1 MDILASL
8 AHGFSIALT
17 PWNLLFLVVGGVVG
31 TLVGAFP
38 GLSAP
43 TAIALLLPLTF
54 SLDPTAAIIMLA
66 GIYYASQFG
75 GSITS
80 VLIGVPGDPSAVVT
94 AIEGHKL
101 AKQGK
106 AGHALTV
113 AAVGSFVG
121 STIGAIIL
129 MFFAPVIA
137 GFALEFGPPEYF
149 ALIILSFAVL
159 PAFAGGGTTRMLLSL
174 GVGLFIATVGLDD
187 FSARPRF
194 TFGTADLLSGV
205 GFVPAVI
212 GIYGIADVFY
222 LAGERS
228 GTNEKLQKF
237 TFRSLFP
244 PVSDWIEIRWA
255 MLRSSIVGFLIGCLP
270 GAGATIA
277 SFSAYALERNFADP
291 KTFGKGNMMGLTAG
305 ETANNSAAIGAMV
318 PMLTLGIPSSG
329 STAVMLG
336 GFLIWGL
343 QPGPLLFQHNPDFV
357 WGLIASMYIGS
368 VFLLVLNVAMVP
380 FMARLMNVSPAVLAA
395 IIVIFCAGATYSV
408 NLNPLDLWV
417 MLAFGVLGYF
427 FRLVGIPETPLVLG
441 LVLAPLLEGALRQSM
456 TMSSGDPGIFL
467 ERPISATLLCIA
479 FVMFIGLPIV
489 KRLRKT
495 KTSLVPEPQADSN
508 V

>member
-8 AHGFSIALT
+8 LHGFSIALT
-17 PWNLLFLVVGGVVG
+17 PENLLFLVIGGVVG
-31 TLVGAFP
+31 TIVGAFP

-54 SLDPTAAIIMLA
+54 KLDPTGAIIMLA
-66 GIYYASQFG
+66 GIYYGSQFG

-80 VLIGVPGDPSAVVT
+80 VLVGIPGDPSAVIT

-129 MFFAPVIA
+129 MFFAPLLA
-137 GFALEFGPPEYF
+137 SAALEFGPPEYF
-149 ALIILSFAVL
+149 GLIILAFAVL
-159 PAFAGGGTTRMLLSL
+159 PTFAGGGRARMLLSL
-174 GVGLFIATVGLDD
+174 GLGMFVATIGIDD

-194 TFGTADLLSGV
+194 TYGINELLSGV
-205 GFVPAVI
+205 GFVPIVI
-212 GIYGIADVFY
+212 GVYGIADVFFI
-222 LAGERS
+222 AGEKT
-228 GTNEKLQKF
+228 GVTEKIQKF
-237 TFRSLFP
+237 TFKDLVP
-244 PVSDWIEIRWA
+244 PMSDWVLIRMT
-255 MLRSSIVGFLIGCLP
+255 MLRSSVFGFLIGCLP

-277 SFSAYALERNFADP
+277 SFAAYGIERPFANP
-291 KTFGKGNMMGLTAG
+291 KTFGKGDMQGLCAG

-343 QPGPLLFQHNPDFV
+343 QPGPLLFERNPDFV
-357 WGLIASMYIGS
+357 WGLIASMYVGS
-368 VFLLVLNVAMVP
+368 LFLLILNIAMVP
-380 FMARLMNVSPAVLAA
+380 SMSRLLNVKPAVLAT

-408 NLNPLDLWV
+408 NLSMLDLWV
-417 MLAFGVLGYF
+417 MLLFGIIGYL
-427 FRLVGIPETPLVLG
+427 FRVVGIPETPLVLG
-441 LVLAPLLEGALRQSM
+441 MVLAPMLEGSLRQSM
-456 TMSSGDPGIFL
+456 TMSSGDPSIFID
-467 ERPISATLLCIA
+467 RPIPLVLLILAVLMFFGQPLLGAFSKWRKDTEAKVATD
-479 FVMFIGLPIV
+479 V
-489 KRLRKT
+489 
-495 KTSLVPEPQADSN
+495 
-508 V
+508 